1 MSAPLDHHA
10 NHGSTNY
17 DEKPLEHHE
26 THGSTNYD
34 EKPGAVHTDQVED
47 SPVKGRAARGGAGSK
62 IKRHCARFWWL
73 HLIIFCVIFLIIALC
88 LVYVGMPK
96 IAQKG
101 VDDSSL
107 EVTQIQFLNPTSDSL
122 VVTQEAILHSPS
134 KYTPT
139 LDAFDA
145 GSYLIVNGTWAAE
158 PMVFL
163 PMPKL
168 HALHPSSIA
177 KIESKEVQIN
187 NLDRV
192 TDYAIAVLTQ
202 EEVTN
207 GLAGKTK
214 LHLGK
219 LPVVNVHYNTTT
231 TYKGLNKLAGFNV
244 TDVRINI
251 TETRT
256 GVPNLK
262 GNAFV
267 PNPSPLTIEMGNVT
281 LILSTEKEG
290 VVGNSTILNFTLK
303 PGDNSLPM
311 TGIIEQPKVIDSMVN
326 GIVELLIVGN
336 SSVYNGQ
343 HLTYYEKALASNKL
357 SLKMNVQQ
365 VLSDSLG
372 LPPSK

>member
-1 MSAPLDHHA
+1 
-10 NHGSTNY
+10 
-17 DEKPLEHHE
+17 
-26 THGSTNYD
+26 
-34 EKPGAVHTDQVED
+34 
-47 SPVKGRAARGGAGSK
+47 
-62 IKRHCARFWWL
+62 
-73 HLIIFCVIFLIIALC
+73 
-88 LVYVGMPK
+88 MPK
-96 IAQKG
+96 IAQKD
-101 VDDSSL
+101 VDRSSL
-107 EVTQIQFLNPTSDSL
+107 EVTQIQFLEPTSDSL

-134 KYTPT
+134 KFTPT

-145 GSYLIVNGTWAAE
+145 GSYLVVNGTWAAE
-158 PMVFL
+158 PMVYL
-163 PMPKL
+163 PFPEL
-168 HALHPSSIA
+168 HALHPKSTA
-177 KIESKEVQIN
+177 RIENKRVQIK

-219 LPVVNVHYNTTT
+219 LPTVNVRYNTTT

-251 TETRT
+251 TETRE

-262 GNAFV
+262 GNAFI
-267 PNPSPLTIEMGNVT
+267 PNPSPLTIDMGNVT
-281 LILSTEKEG
+281 LILSTEKAG

-311 TGIIEQPKVIDSMVN
+311 FGIIEQPKVISSMDKN
-326 GIVELLIVGN
+326 SIVELLIVGN

-365 VLSDSLG
+365 VLSDSIG
-372 LPPSK
+372 L